1 MVHLTMS
8 KQSQSNKMFE
18 DADNEY
24 SLDAAFVAAIEERAK
39 LLEVTVDYYMEEF
52 M

>member
-1 MVHLTMS
+1 MNVGRL
-8 KQSQSNKMFE
+8 KNIWANKMFV

-24 SLDAAFVAAIEERAK
+24 SLDAAFVAAIEELAK